1 MSRVPTDA
9 IANAGIAA
17 KRRRD
22 TLDGVLPSS
31 LDEPEKFDKMI
42 GSVEDGGLGL
52 VDNQVLVEEQA
63 SATELNRIRGQ
74 QAGELEGTLGYGNR
88 QTPDAVQR
96 RIDRNK
102 SQQDLQNEKRNERRE
117 GESDLAYMERMAA
130 HNPDAKLQGL
140 FERERQYRETN
151 AFEDRKNA
159 IEQVLDYGYGGNRRI
174 DPTMQKLAAEFVRE
188 YPNEYKAM
196 MAARRGETPLAPAQ
210 SPEEREAALAE
221 ARKVMEQIES
231 SGAAAG
237 PSGRTISQNRLDR
250 LKSTNPSMHKR
261 LLDAADGDEE
271 KAAALHLNQLR
282 SERRLKQSE
291 RSDQQRASRAQAI
304 LRRHGGDENRLEQAL
319 ANYNRNNPDAP
330 MLREELN
337 LPKQGVSDIVARPGD
352 VVEADSLSSLN
363 PRKIAN
369 GAVISTPNGAFV
381 SRQFPDGK
389 KRGVP
394 VMQDSVTGMFFVDPN
409 ATNKDG
415 SEAYPDMESYNSAL
429 TRQDRVKFR
438 KALLNSGNSVFAN
451 EQRRLDAAREA
462 ASSSIPEIRKA
473 GMEEVA
479 NLEAELHYRY
489 VTEQADMTGLST
501 GQRMIEDLPEAG
513 SRGRASRGP
522 TVADV
527 QEGVQERL
535 DRKNKVNL
543 KPGGIHEGFDKL
555 TPIEQQMVI
564 YNEMLEGAQPF
575 DPTGQ
580 NTPFTPPSA
589 GAASPSE
596 APAEGSGAEPTEPV
610 DVSRAGTTDAEVAD
624 NSDPLAKQYVSQ
636 FNEDLERLEQGISNN
651 EFLDHENG
659 RGAFVRYFKGRYGLF
674 ELEFEEKFKQWWN
687 DNMNKEGDRPYS
699 DVRTG
704 STGEVT
710 AFERNSDDQEEGIG
724 PTYE

>member
-9 IANAGIAA
+9 IARAGIAA

-63 SATELNRIRGQ
+63 SAIELNRIRGQ

-96 RIDRNK
+96 SIDRNK

-159 IEQVLDYGYGGNRRI
+159 LEQVLDYGYGGNRRI
-174 DPTMQKLAAEFVRE
+174 DPTMQKLASEFVMN

-231 SGAAAG
+231 SGTAVG
-237 PSGRTISQNRLDR
+237 PSGRSISQSRLDR

-261 LLDAADGDEE
+261 LLDAAGGDEE
-271 KAAALHLNQLR
+271 KAAALHLKQLR
-282 SERRLKQSE
+282 SERRSKSME
-291 RSDQQRASRAQAI
+291 RSDQQRAVRAQAI

-330 MLREELN
+330 MRREELN
-337 LPKQGVSDIVARPGD
+337 LPKQGVSDVVARPGD

-513 SRGRASRGP
+513 SRGRTSKAPS
-522 TVADV
+522 VADV
-527 QEGVQERL
+527 REGVQERL
-535 DRKNKVNL
+535 ADKRNL
-543 KPGGIHEGFDKL
+543 RPGKIYEGFDKL
-555 TPIEQQMVI
+555 TPTEQQMVI
-564 YNEMLEGAQPF
+564 YNEMLEGAQLF

-596 APAEGSGAEPTEPV
+596 APTEGSGAEPPEPV
-610 DVSRAGTTDAEVAD
+610 DISQAGTTNVEVAD
-624 NSDPLAKQYVSQ
+624 SADGLGDAFASQ
-636 FNEDLERLEQGISNN
+636 HAGDIERLEFAIADGDFDPESGGYAAYLQ
-651 EFLDHENG
+651 F
-659 RGAFVRYFKGRYGLF
+659 FKGRYAGT
-674 ELEFEEKFKQWWN
+674 EEVAEAAFKGWW
-687 DNMNKEGDRPYS
+687 ES
-699 DVRTG
+699 
-704 STGEVT
+704 
-710 AFERNSDDQEEGIG
+710 
-724 PTYE
+724 TYEDIPYLPEVEVKEIPPRPDEKATNAFVAGMGSL

>member
-1 MSRVPTDA
+1 MSNFGTA
-9 IANAGIAA
+9 AAANVAGSLISSRGTTEQKLKAKAA
-17 KRRRD
+17 AEAERLRQENE
-22 TLDGVLPSS
+22 GVI
-31 LDEPEKFDKMI
+31 DQMRE
-42 GSVEDGGLGL
+42 
-52 VDNQVLVEEQA
+52 
-63 SATELNRIRGQ
+63 R
-74 QAGELEGTLGYGNR
+74 QAGEIEGTVAYGDR
-88 QTPDAVQR
+88 DTPDAVQR
-96 RIDRNK
+96 SIDRNK

-151 AFEDRKNA
+151 AFENRKNA
-159 IEQVLDYGYGGNRRI
+159 LEQVLDYGYGGNNRI
-174 DPTMQKLAAEFVRE
+174 DPTMQKLASEFVRE
-188 YPNEYKAM
+188 YPHEYKAM

-237 PSGRTISQNRLDR
+237 PSGRSISQNRLDR
-250 LKSTNPSMHKR
+250 LKSTNPSMHKQ
-261 LLDAADGDEE
+261 LLDAAGGDEE
-271 KAAALHLNQLR
+271 KAAALHLKQLR

-291 RSDQQRASRAQAI
+291 RSDQQRAVRAQAI

-513 SRGRASRGP
+513 SRGRTSKVP

-527 QEGVQERL
+527 LEGVQERL
-535 DRKNKVNL
+535 SRENKGNL
-543 KPGGIHEGFDKL
+543 REGGIHEGFDDL
-555 TPIEQQMVI
+555 TPTEQQMVI
-564 YNEMLEGAQPF
+564 YNEMLEAAQPF

-596 APAEGSGAEPTEPV
+596 APAEGSGAEPPEPV
-610 DVSRAGTTDAEVAD
+610 DMSGPGLDTRRGVEENLDELTDKNVERFNSNTISLELAIDNGEFDPNSGGYAAYLKFYKGHFGVIEEDMEAAFRAWWERSYDIPYHPEV
-624 NSDPLAKQYVSQ
+624 
-636 FNEDLERLEQGISNN
+636 
-651 EFLDHENG
+651 
-659 RGAFVRYFKGRYGLF
+659 
-674 ELEFEEKFKQWWN
+674 ELE
-687 DNMNKEGDRPYS
+687 DPS
-699 DVRTG
+699 
-704 STGEVT
+704 
-710 AFERNSDDQEEGIG
+710 
-724 PTYE
+724 PTPAQKATSRFRGGMMSID

>member
-1 MSRVPTDA
+1 MSNFGTAAAAAANVATRVAGSLISSQGTDEQKLKA
-9 IANAGIAA
+9 KAAAEAERLRQENAGVI
-17 KRRRD
+17 
-22 TLDGVLPSS
+22 
-31 LDEPEKFDKMI
+31 E
-42 GSVEDGGLGL
+42 
-52 VDNQVLVEEQA
+52 
-63 SATELNRIRGQ
+63 Q
-74 QAGELEGTLGYGNR
+74 QAEDLATRVEGGTNYGQEVEPAVAAHIARN
-88 QTPDAVQR
+88 QTQADV
-96 RIDRNK
+96 
-102 SQQDLQNEKRNERRE
+102 SRNESLSRRP
-117 GESDLAYMERMAA
+117 GESSRDYMLRMAVD
-130 HNPDAKLQGL
+130 PDAKLNATAREEKTFRQTQH
-140 FERERQYRETN
+140 FAERE
-151 AFEDRKNA
+151 KA
-159 IEQVLDYGYGGNRRI
+159 IRQVLDYGYGGNRRI
-174 DPTMQKLAAEFVRE
+174 DPTMQKLASEFVRE

-237 PSGRTISQNRLDR
+237 PSGRSISQNRLDR

-337 LPKQGVSDIVARPGD
+337 LPKQGVSDVVARPGD

-394 VMQDSVTGMFFVDPN
+394 VMQDSATGMFFVDPN

-513 SRGRASRGP
+513 SRGRTSRGP
-522 TVADV
+522 SVADV
-527 QEGVQERL
+527 REGVQERL
-535 DRKNKVNL
+535 GDKRNL
-543 KPGGIHEGFDKL
+543 RAGGMYEGFDKL
-555 TPIEQQMVI
+555 TLTEQQMVI

-596 APAEGSGAEPTEPV
+596 APTEGSEVEPTEPV
-610 DVSRAGTTDAEVAD
+610 DMSQAGTTNPEVTDSADGLGVALASQHAGDIERLKSAIADGDFDPESGGYGAYLRFFQGRYAGTEEVAE
-624 NSDPLAKQYVSQ
+624 A
-636 FNEDLERLEQGISNN
+636 
-651 EFLDHENG
+651 
-659 RGAFVRYFKGRYGLF
+659 AFRQWWESTYKDIPYLPEV
-674 ELEFEEKFKQWWN
+674 ELEDPSPTAAQSTTGRFGGG
-687 DNMNKEGDRPYS
+687 MNS
-699 DVRTG
+699 L
-704 STGEVT
+704 
-710 AFERNSDDQEEGIG
+710 
-724 PTYE
+724 